1 MKTKKSFFG
10 LFGRGLAMGA
20 ADVVPGV
27 SGGTI
32 AFITGIYE
40 ELLATIGGVRFSL
53 LKVWKNEGFKAFWQK
68 SNFTFLISLLSGIAV
83 SIITLSK
90 LISWLLVEH
99 TILVWSFFFGL
110 VIASIW
116 LVGKTIP
123 KWNAQNIIGLIA
135 GAAFAYWV
143 TIITPTSGS
152 ENLLY
157 IFISGAIAICAMI
170 LPGISGSFILV
181 LMGSYMTVLGSITG
195 AMSALKVGDWDLL
208 FGYVSII
215 VVFMAGCLVG
225 ILSFSRLLSWLFAKA
240 HDLTIAILTGFLIGS
255 LNKIWPWK
263 KVEEYFVKHP
273 GEPNE
278 ELVPLIEKNVLPS
291 TYTELTSQPNHLIFA
306 VFLALVGFLVIY
318 ILERAGS
325 KKKMVDS
332 VK

>member
-1 MKTKKSFFG
+1 
-10 LFGRGLAMGA
+10 
-20 ADVVPGV
+20 
-27 SGGTI
+27 
-32 AFITGIYE
+32 
-40 ELLATIGGVRFSL
+40 
-53 LKVWKNEGFKAFWQK
+53 
-68 SNFTFLISLLSGIAV
+68 
-83 SIITLSK
+83 
-90 LISWLLVEH
+90 
-99 TILVWSFFFGL
+99 
-110 VIASIW
+110 
-116 LVGKTIP
+116 
-123 KWNAQNIIGLIA
+123 
-135 GAAFAYWV
+135 
-143 TIITPTSGS
+143 
-152 ENLLY
+152 
-157 IFISGAIAICAMI
+157 
-170 LPGISGSFILV
+170 
-181 LMGSYMTVLGSITG
+181 MTVLGSITG